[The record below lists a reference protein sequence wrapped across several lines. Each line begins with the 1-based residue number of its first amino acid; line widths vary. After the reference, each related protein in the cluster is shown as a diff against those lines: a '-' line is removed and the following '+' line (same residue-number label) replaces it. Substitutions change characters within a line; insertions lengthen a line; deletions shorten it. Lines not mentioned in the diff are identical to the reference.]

1 MTRWA
6 GTHYDLRVVPAMV
19 LAAGKSTRMGR
30 TKALLPVGDND
41 TFLTRIIRSFRTA
54 GVEDVVVVLGHD
66 ADAIISALDARGVAA
81 RIVVNADYERGQFSS
96 LLAGLQVVDRPGVS
110 GMLLTLVDVPLV
122 SPETIRAVVARH
134 RATAAPLIRP
144 VSGDRHGHPVLI
156 DRRLF
161 EALRH
166 ADPIQG
172 AKPVVRA
179 NASAAGDVEVNDEGA
194 FLDVDTPEDY
204 AALTHGG

>member
-1 MTRWA
+1 M
-6 GTHYDLRVVPAMV
+6 VPAVV

-30 TKALLPVGDND
+30 TKALLPLGATD
-41 TFLTRIIRSFRTA
+41 TFLTRIVRSFRAA

-66 ADAIISALDARGVAA
+66 AEAVASSLADRGVAA
-81 RIVVNADYERGQFSS
+81 RIVVNTEYERGQFSS
-96 LLAGLQVVDRPGVS
+96 LMAGLQIVDRPGVA

-122 SPETIRAVVARH
+122 APETIRAVVARH

-144 VSGDRHGHPVLI
+144 VNGTRHGHPVLI

-161 EALRH
+161 DGLRQ
-166 ADPIQG
+166 ADPGQG

-179 NASAAGDVEVNDEGA
+179 YASAAGDVEVNDEGA
-194 FLDVDTPEDY
+194 FIDVDTPEEY
-204 AALTHGG
+204 AALPRAK